1 MPGFALASFLPVLGS
16 ILNFDKLTSLF
27 FPGLK
32 NQALE
37 GIDLGDALK
46 VGVGQDTTVKS
57 LYSTPAQMVNIIVTA
72 IFIVAGIMLF
82 VMIFYSGFLFLQDS
96 SKGIEEARKVWI
108 NAAIGFITMFVAY
121 WVVQIVEIVI
131 GMPILF

>member
-1 MPGFALASFLPVLGS
+1 MPGFVPASFFSTVFGAMHTLASLGYS
-16 ILNFDKLTSLF
+16 SL
-27 FPGLK
+27 LR
-32 NQALE
+32 NQAIE

-46 VGVGQDTTVKS
+46 VGVGQDTTVRE
-57 LYSTPAQMVNIIVTA
+57 LYSTPAQMVNVIVSAAFII
-72 IFIVAGIMLF
+72 AGIMLF

-121 WVVQIVEIVI
+121 WVVQIVETII
-131 GMPILF
+131 GTPILF